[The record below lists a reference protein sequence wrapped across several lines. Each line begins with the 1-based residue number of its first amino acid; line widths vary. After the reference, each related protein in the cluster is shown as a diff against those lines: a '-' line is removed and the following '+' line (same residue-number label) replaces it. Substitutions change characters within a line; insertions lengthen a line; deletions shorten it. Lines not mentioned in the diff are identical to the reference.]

1 MDTEYVFISRGVVQ
15 FTNSTRLET
24 LLDTL
29 TKTVAVVVSSST
41 RRPDT
46 GQVLNISGLR
56 ITILLAFIYLI
67 VKSQKLV

>member
-1 MDTEYVFISRGVVQ
+1 MDTEYVYISRGVVQ

-46 GQVLNISGLR
+46 GQV
-56 ITILLAFIYLI
+56 
-67 VKSQKLV
+67 